1 MADENK
7 NQNES
12 FVDLSALG
20 SLDFT
25 PAWAKGKSDDKSQ
38 YARFEGRD
46 DDADSSRNARA
57 AGGKFGG
64 SRRDDR
70 GEKSNFQKFGS
81 GNRDRGEGR
90 ERGRDRNQRRDN
102 NAPRME
108 GFQRGNGERRFDRP
122 RREFIKAFDVDVR
135 ILPDQKTLGRVIKTI
150 QETHAAYPLKPLA
163 FMFLEHLRSCM
174 LRITP
179 KKPKDGEIAATYE
192 FHQCKACGYVVM
204 SEEELLN
211 HVINTHLG
219 DYYEAT
225 EVDCEPPS
233 GAFNCV
239 ARCSLSGEL
248 LGPPNLHG
256 YDSRVR
262 EMVRTRFPNM
272 SEDAYRKT
280 IEMVRDSEVVE
291 QWRQG
296 ATKKTIYKLKGV
308 EDSPAIERE
317 AAELEFR
324 RTIAPGLLTV
334 PKVLDI
340 SAEMAIASPA
350 KGLVFAC
357 REALDRERRF
367 PASLFY
373 ALRGAFH
380 RKLKFFRANDARG
393 PEFVTAVEMKM
404 DEANLVAELAEIVKF
419 VSENAFTTKAEVI
432 KALAGDDAKKAADV
446 KAALSNLIE
455 MGRIVYFSEEYS
467 GGILSLPADHPKYR
481 PPQKQQQV
489 KKPEAATEE
498 KKEEVAKAAE
508 EPTAVAEEV
517 ALVTEEEAVQEEN
530 KEEVK

>member
-1 MADENK
+1 MADENN

-25 PAWAKGKSDDKSQ
+25 PAWAKGRADDKSQ

-46 DDADSSRNARA
+46 DEDNSSRARP
-57 AGGKFGG
+57 AGGKSGG

-70 GEKSNFQKFGS
+70 GEKSNFQKFGG
-81 GNRDRGEGR
+81 GNRDRGEQR
-90 ERGRDRNQRRDN
+90 ERGREQRRDN
-102 NAPRME
+102 NSRRTEGMPRSGVE
-108 GFQRGNGERRFDRP
+108 HRFERP

-179 KKPKDGEIAATYE
+179 KKPKNGESVSE
-192 FHQCKACGYVVM
+192 QLVFHQCKACGYVVM

-219 DYYEAT
+219 DYYEAA
-225 EVDCEPPS
+225 EIDCEPPS

-239 ARCSLSGEL
+239 ARCGLSGEL

-262 EMVRTRFPNM
+262 EMIRTRFPNM
-272 SEDAYRKT
+272 TEESYRKN
-280 IEMVRDSEVVE
+280 IEMVRDPDVVE

-296 ATKKTIYKLKGV
+296 ATKKTVYKLKGV
-308 EDSPAIERE
+308 EDSPAVERE
-317 AAELEFR
+317 TAELEFR

-334 PKVLDI
+334 PKTLDV
-340 SAEMAIASPA
+340 SAEMVMTSPA

-357 REALDRERRF
+357 RDALNRERRF

-393 PEFVTAVEMKM
+393 PEFVTAVEMKT
-404 DEANLVAELAEIVKF
+404 DEANLIAELAEIVKF
-419 VSENAFTTKAEVI
+419 VTENPFTTKAEVI

-481 PPQKQQQV
+481 PPQKQA
-489 KKPEAATEE
+489 KKPEV
-498 KKEEVAKAAE
+498 KVEEVKVEEAPAAE
-508 EPTAVAEEV
+508 EIPEV
-517 ALVTEEEAVQEEN
+517 ASVEEEN

>member
-25 PAWAKGKSDDKSQ
+25 PAWAKGKSDDRSQ
-38 YARFEGRD
+38 YARFEGRED
-46 DDADSSRNARA
+46 DSSSSRNRA
-57 AGGKFGG
+57 AGGKFGEP
-64 SRRDDR
+64 RRDDR
-70 GEKSNFQKFGS
+70 AEKSNFQKFGN
-81 GNRDRGEGR
+81 GNRGRGEQR
-90 ERGRDRNQRRDN
+90 ERGRDRNQRRDDS
-102 NAPRME
+102 RRSE

-163 FMFLEHLRSCM
+163 YMFLEHLRSCM

-179 KKPKDGEIAATYE
+179 KKPKEGELVSE
-192 FHQCKACGYVVM
+192 QLVFHQCKACGYVVM

-239 ARCSLSGEL
+239 ARCGLSGEL

-262 EMVRTRFPNM
+262 EMVRTRFPDM
-272 SEDAYRKT
+272 SEEAYRKN
-280 IEMVRDSEVVE
+280 IEMVRDSDVVE

-296 ATKKTIYKLKGV
+296 ATKKTIYKLKGA
-308 EDSPAIERE
+308 EDSPAVERE

-357 REALDRERRF
+357 RDALNRERRF

-393 PEFVTAVEMKM
+393 PEFVTAVEMKT
-404 DEANLVAELAEIVKF
+404 DEANLVAELAAIVKF

-481 PPQKQQQV
+481 PPQKQQA
-489 KKPEAATEE
+489 KKPEAAAAAEE
-498 KKEEVAKAAE
+498 KKEEAPVATE
-508 EPTAVAEEV
+508 EVKVEEVPVAEE
-517 ALVTEEEAVQEEN
+517 TPVQEEN